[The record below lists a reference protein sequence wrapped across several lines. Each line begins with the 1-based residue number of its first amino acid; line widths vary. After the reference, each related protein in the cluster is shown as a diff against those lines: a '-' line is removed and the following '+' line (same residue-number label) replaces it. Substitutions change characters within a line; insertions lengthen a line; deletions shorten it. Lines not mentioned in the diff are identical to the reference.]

1 MKRTRTLPENLA
13 RIASLLG
20 ILLIALL
27 ALFPV
32 YWMLHISTL
41 PEKEVLRIIP
51 HYFPKPQLLTMKA
64 YQDIFTKHSIFRYL
78 MNSILICALATVLSL
93 TLSISM
99 AYSLTKFNFKIKR
112 FLLYLIIWML
122 TLPWVVYVL
131 PIFRVVSGIGLLDTR
146 LLMIL
151 LYGFSGIPMFT
162 WFALPFLHDFPNE
175 IIDAARLDGCSEI
188 RIVGQIVTPTLR
200 NAIIALFL
208 LRFIWAYNDL
218 LFSLSFTFHKA
229 KMILPAI
236 LEFPGIFETPF
247 AKMAAGGVISVT
259 PIILMVTMMQKYIV
273 SGLTGRTIK

>member
-1 MKRTRTLPENLA
+1 MKRTRTLQENLG
-13 RIASLLG
+13 RLASLLG

-27 ALFPV
+27 TLFPV

-41 PEKEVLRIIP
+41 PESEVLRLKP
-51 HYFPKPQLLTMKA
+51 HYYPKAGMLTFKA
-64 YQDIFTKHSIFRYL
+64 YRDIITEHSIFRYL

-93 TLSISM
+93 VLSVSM
-99 AYSLTKFNFKIKR
+99 AYSLTKFIFKMRR
-112 FLLYLIIWML
+112 FLFYLIIWML

-131 PIFRVVSGIGLLDTR
+131 PIFKVVSGIGLLDTR

-162 WFALPFLHDFPNE
+162 WFALPFLQDFPNE
-175 IIDAARLDGCSEI
+175 MIDAARLDGCSEV
-188 RIVGQIVTPTLR
+188 RIVGQIVIPTLR

-218 LFSLSFTFHKA
+218 LFSLSFTFHRA
-229 KMILPAI
+229 KMILPA
-236 LEFPGIFETPF
+236 LLDFPGLFETPF

-259 PIILMVTMMQKYIV
+259 PILLMVTILQKYIV
-273 SGLTGRTIK
+273 SGLTGRTMK